1 VNLFAGP
8 AIGACSAVGVLGS
21 GQFNGTDIGPFSPV
35 LAIVTLVVASA
46 RSTHL
51 VSQVK
56 GRRDSGEGRTD
67 ALTDLASRQAFYE
80 GLRRSLADRDPADGL
95 AVLVID
101 IDRFKEIND
110 SLGHV
115 SGDELLC
122 HIADRLAAH
131 LEPGEILARLGGDE
145 FGLVLVGNE
154 LRARATARRLRREL
168 DAPFLVSGLS
178 LRVEA
183 SVGIALWPT
192 HGAAGERLLARAD
205 IAMYR
210 AKSARSGVEV
220 FRFQGDD
227 PSRERLASIE
237 ALRAALPRDE
247 IRLHYQPKIDVS
259 RGDIVGFEALA
270 RWRRPDGRMI
280 SPTIFIPLAEHAG
293 LMPDL
298 TRVVLDGALH
308 QMAEWDRRD
317 VRVGSMAVNVSATCL
332 LDPGFP
338 AMVVEALGRSG
349 IGATR
354 LTIEITEDTVVG
366 DPELC
371 GRVLSML
378 RRVGVRL
385 SLDDYGT
392 GYSSLSMLRQLPLDE
407 LKLDRSFGLAADL
420 DPRAGAIVRS
430 TAALAR
436 DLGLTL
442 VAEGIETAETM
453 ALLRECG
460 CQVAQGFLFATA
472 LPAHEV
478 EEWLLRLPEL
488 GEVRA
493 RAETG

>member
-1 VNLFAGP
+1 
-8 AIGACSAVGVLGS
+8 
-21 GQFNGTDIGPFSPV
+21 
-35 LAIVTLVVASA
+35 
-46 RSTHL
+46 
-51 VSQVK
+51 
-56 GRRDSGEGRTD
+56 
-67 ALTDLASRQAFYE
+67 
-80 GLRRSLADRDPADGL
+80 
-95 AVLVID
+95 
-101 IDRFKEIND
+101 
-110 SLGHV
+110 
-115 SGDELLC
+115 
-122 HIADRLAAH
+122 
-131 LEPGEILARLGGDE
+131 
-145 FGLVLVGNE
+145 
-154 LRARATARRLRREL
+154 
-168 DAPFLVSGLS
+168 
-178 LRVEA
+178 
-183 SVGIALWPT
+183 
-192 HGAAGERLLARAD
+192 LARAD

-210 AKSARSGVEV
+210 AKSARTGVEV

-270 RWRRPDGRMI
+270 RWRRRDGRMI
-280 SPTIFIPLAEHAG
+280 SPPIFIPLAEHAG

-338 AMVVEALGRSG
+338 AMVVDALGRSG

-436 DLGLTL
+436 ELGLTL

-478 EEWLLRLPEL
+478 EEWLLRQPEL
-488 GEVRA
+488 G
-493 RAETG
+493 